1 MFGLSELPD
10 MSDAFT
16 IKDLRSE
23 MGLTLEQF
31 GQNVG
36 LSKSQ
41 MHEVERT
48 GKASLRVALGIETL
62 SGHRIDAAA
71 LNEDVRLSREISV
84 HDALDTTLGA
94 ERSPGKE
101 QGLTGG
107 DRLPFPGR
115 AEERRVGKECVR
127 TCRSRWSPYNSK
139 KK

>member
-31 GQNVG
+31 GQKVG

-62 SGHRIDAAA
+62 SGHRIDSAARS
-71 LNEDVRLSREISV
+71 E
-84 HDALDTTLGA
+84 
-94 ERSPGKE
+94 ERS
-101 QGLTGG
+101 
-107 DRLPFPGR
+107 
-115 AEERRVGKECVR
+115 VGKECVSKCS
-127 TCRSRWSPYNSK
+127 TRWSASHEKNK
-139 KK
+139 KIK